1 VLAAAGWVAIVLKQ
15 IIGLVGNGTVDMD
28 PIYIVEKVLRELR
41 QRKQDLTELL
51 VTGAVKNWEG
61 YQKILGELSG
71 LSSAE
76 RIIIDLQN
84 IKEQEDVS

>member
-1 VLAAAGWVAIVLKQ
+1 
-15 IIGLVGNGTVDMD
+15 MD
-28 PIYIVEKVLRELR
+28 PLYIIDKALRELR
-41 QRKQDLTELL
+41 QRQEDLTEVL
-51 VTGAVKNWEG
+51 VTGGVKDWEA

-84 IKEQEDVS
+84 IREQEDVS

>member
-1 VLAAAGWVAIVLKQ
+1 
-15 IIGLVGNGTVDMD
+15 MD
-28 PIYIVEKVLRELR
+28 PLYIIDKALRELR
-41 QRKQDLTELL
+41 QRQEDLTEVL
-51 VTGAVKNWEG
+51 VTGGVKDWES

-84 IKEQEDVS
+84 IREQQDVS

>member
-1 VLAAAGWVAIVLKQ
+1 VDPLY
-15 IIGLVGNGTVDMD
+15 IID
-28 PIYIVEKVLRELR
+28 KALRDLR
-41 QRKQDLTELL
+41 QRQDDLTEIL
-51 VTGAVKNWEG
+51 VTGGVKDWEG

-84 IKEQEDVS
+84 IKEQKDVG

>member
-1 VLAAAGWVAIVLKQ
+1 VDPLY
-15 IIGLVGNGTVDMD
+15 IID
-28 PIYIVEKVLRELR
+28 KVLRELR
-41 QRKQDLTELL
+41 QRQEDLTEIL
-51 VTGAVKNWEG
+51 VTGGVKDWEA

-84 IKEQEDVS
+84 IREQEDVN

>member
-1 VLAAAGWVAIVLKQ
+1 
-15 IIGLVGNGTVDMD
+15 MD
-28 PIYIVEKVLRELR
+28 PLYIIDKALRDLR
-41 QRKQDLTELL
+41 QRQDDLTEIL
-51 VTGAVKNWEG
+51 VTGGVKDWEG

-84 IKEQEDVS
+84 IKEQKDVG

>member
-1 VLAAAGWVAIVLKQ
+1 
-15 IIGLVGNGTVDMD
+15 MD
-28 PIYIVEKVLRELR
+28 PLYIIDKVLRELR
-41 QRKQDLTELL
+41 QRQEDLTEIL
-51 VTGAVKNWEG
+51 VTGGVKDWEA

-84 IKEQEDVS
+84 IREQEDVN

>member
-1 VLAAAGWVAIVLKQ
+1 MDPVYLVQKVLK
-15 IIGLVGNGTVDMD
+15 
-28 PIYIVEKVLRELR
+28 ELR
-41 QRKQDLTELL
+41 QRQADLTEVLK
-51 VTGAVKNWEG
+51 TGGVQDWEG

-84 IKEQEDVS
+84 IKEQNDGS

>member
-1 VLAAAGWVAIVLKQ
+1 
-15 IIGLVGNGTVDMD
+15 VD
-28 PIYIVEKVLRELR
+28 PLYIVDKALRDLR
-41 QRKQDLTELL
+41 QRQDDLTEIL
-51 VTGAVKNWEG
+51 VTGGVKDWEG

-84 IKEQEDVS
+84 IKEQKDVG